1 MAEATSISSG
11 TTLHREHARPVTVI
25 EPKESWFHVDLGELW
40 RSRELLYF
48 FCWRDVKIR
57 YKQTFLGVAWA
68 ILQPAL
74 LMVVFSIFFGRLNNS
89 EKATIPFPLFICAGI
104 LPWTFFATALSNA
117 ANSVVGAERMISKI
131 YFPRLLL
138 PLSSVGAA
146 LVDFLI
152 AIGLLGVMLLW
163 YGVAPAV
170 TALLL
175 PVIIFIIGLT
185 AAGLGIFLAALNV
198 NYRDFRYIV
207 PFLIQVGLF
216 ATPAIY
222 LSPELISPAVQQW
235 LWLNP
240 MHALVSSFRAAL
252 FGMEIPWISLY
263 LASLVAMVLFTLAV
277 LYFHKVEGTFADN
290 I

>member
-1 MAEATSISSG
+1 LAEAPTSSG
-11 TTLHREHARPVTVI
+11 TISHRDHARPVTVI
-25 EPKESWFHVDLGELW
+25 EPKESWFHVDLAELW

-89 EKATIPFPLFICAGI
+89 EKVTIPFPLFICAGI

-163 YGVAPAV
+163 YGIVPSP

-222 LSPELISPAVQQW
+222 LSPELISPTVQQW

-263 LASLVAMVLFTLAV
+263 LASLVALVLFTLAV
-277 LYFHKVEGTFADN
+277 LYFHKVEGNFADH